1 MEGEVVGIQEGRETA
16 EVALERPRV
25 GRTDRWRKRRGR
37 RENVW
42 KTMGELSIFVFQN
55 YYSFNTSTLLLS
67 P

>member
-25 GRTDRWRKRRGR
+25 GRTTVGGNGGAG
-37 RENVW
+37 ENVW